1 MNVNRH
7 IREIFSFL
15 LPVSLIIIYSSNAC
29 SPIITC
35 AFRQYLS
42 WPEAAW
48 ERREGISLTSITT
61 GPAVKLHDFF
71 CTLIQGHMR
80 IKAEIA
86 VKEI

>member
-7 IREIFSFL
+7 MRDIFSFL

-48 ERREGISLTSITT
+48 ERIE
-61 GPAVKLHDFF
+61 A
-71 CTLIQGHMR
+71 
-80 IKAEIA
+80 
-86 VKEI
+86 